1 VRKEQA
7 SKIDDIQ
14 EWKKWPNEKRKTNNK
29 LLGKRGYKEYGVDE
43 SSLKI
48 LSCKAKQSFK

>member
-1 VRKEQA
+1 MT
-7 SKIDDIQ
+7 D
-14 EWKKWPNEKRKTNNK
+14 EKRKTTK
-29 LLGKRGYKEYGVDE
+29 IYWEKSGYKKYAVEE